1 MMNREERVRAVV
13 DGKEP
18 DRVPVSVWF
27 HFSKYDQDPVSLAD
41 AEASFVDTYD
51 FDFIKMM
58 PFGNYGIQDFGAKLN
73 IYCQTGKPVTLARPG
88 ITDREGYKILEPI
101 SGLQGTYGKQV
112 EFARLLAKKVSPHTP
127 IIQTIFSPLTTLH
140 KLTGGKVL
148 EDLKLYPEEVHHAL
162 SVIAAVTNDFIQY
175 NIEAGVDGFFFA
187 TQDARKEQLSLE
199 EFKKFGEFYDLQI
212 MDSYVKK
219 TWFNVVH
226 IHGLDVY
233 YEEIFN
239 KYPAAVLNWHDR
251 NTAPSLKEARKLTEK
266 PFLAGIRA
274 ATKVVDGKEVRDD
287 IVKDGTPEEI
297 IAHIHEAIAEVD
309 GKGLMIGPGCVVAQD
324 CSDENLR
331 AIRKAVELG

>member
-1 MMNREERVRAVV
+1 MNREERVRAVV

-73 IYCQTGKPVTLARPG
+73 IYCQTGKPVTLAR
-88 ITDREGYKILEPI
+88 
-101 SGLQGTYGKQV
+101 
-112 EFARLLAKKVSPHTP
+112 P

-287 IVKDGTPEEI
+287 IVTDGTPEEI

-331 AIRKAVELG
+331 AVRKAVELG

>member
-1 MMNREERVRAVV
+1 MNREERVRAVV
-13 DGKEP
+13 EGNVP
-18 DRVPVSVWF
+18 DRIPVSVWY
-27 HFSKYDQDPVSLAD
+27 HFSKYDQDPVSLAEVE
-41 AEASFVDTYD
+41 AEFVEHYD
-51 FDFIKMM
+51 YDFIKMM

-73 IYCQTGKPVTLARPG
+73 IYCQTGKPVTLAAPG
-88 ITDREGYKILEPI
+88 IQSVEDYKNLKSI

-112 EFARLLAKKVSPHTP
+112 EFARLLKQKVTPNTP

-148 EDLKLYPEEVHHAL
+148 GDIKEHPEEVKHAL
-162 SVIAAVTNDFIQY
+162 EVITEVTNDFILY

-187 TQDARKEQLSLE
+187 TQDARRELLDLE
-199 EFKKFGEFYDLQI
+199 TFRKFGETYDLQV
-212 MDSYVKK
+212 MDSYAKK

-233 YEEIFN
+233 YKEIFFN
-239 KYPAAVLNWHDR
+239 YPAAVFNWHDR
-251 NTAPSLKEARKLTEK
+251 NTEPSLKKARRMTDT

-274 ATKVVDGKEVRDD
+274 ATKLVDGKEVRDD

-297 IAHIHEAIAEVD
+297 ISHIHEAIDEVD

-324 CSDENLR
+324 CSEENLR
-331 AIRKAVELG
+331 AVRKAVEY